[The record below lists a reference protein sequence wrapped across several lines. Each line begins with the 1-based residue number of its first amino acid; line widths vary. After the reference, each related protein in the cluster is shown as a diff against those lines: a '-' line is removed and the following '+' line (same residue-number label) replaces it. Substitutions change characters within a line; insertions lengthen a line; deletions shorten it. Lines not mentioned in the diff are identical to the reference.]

1 MQGTATAAPDAQTRW
16 PTTLPSQEKK
26 MTEPNHAKSI
36 TPSRFSRVIFG
47 SMAFVSLLEA
57 LQSFSQREVLHTA
70 MRFAGALMWGL
81 LALLKTESRHWSI
94 WLLLGSFV
102 AYVALIIVEFVAQ

>member
-1 MQGTATAAPDAQTRW
+1 
-16 PTTLPSQEKK
+16 
-26 MTEPNHAKSI
+26 MTEPSQAKSI

-47 SMAFVSLLEA
+47 SMACVSLLEA
-57 LQSFSQREVLHTA
+57 LQSFSQRETLHTA
-70 MRFAGALMWGL
+70 MGFVGALMWGL
-81 LALLKTESRHWSI
+81 LAILKTESRHWST